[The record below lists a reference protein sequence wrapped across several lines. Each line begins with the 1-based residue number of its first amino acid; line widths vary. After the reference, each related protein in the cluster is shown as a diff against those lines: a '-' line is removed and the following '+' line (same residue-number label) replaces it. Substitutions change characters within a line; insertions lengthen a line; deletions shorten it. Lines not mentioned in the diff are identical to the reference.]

1 LLDWGGAVLAL
12 GAVQAVTATWGDRLV
27 LPAMVGSGYDT
38 LRLVTSKVCDLGAAV
53 ERRLSTG
60 DLVTVGVS
68 DITLI
73 RQAMWTTTRG
83 AGGVTG
89 FAVVAALL
97 LTASWPVGLVVLLG
111 VPLILL
117 VTTRASRLLRRRQDQ
132 MRTRQRELTDQAVD
146 VVRGLRVL
154 RGFGGEEIFGRRYR
168 AGSQELRRAALRQAR
183 ATALLG
189 AATTFLPGLLLVAV
203 VTLAA
208 EFVLSG
214 RLSAGQLVACYG
226 YATFLTVPVNRMTN
240 AVSQAARAHVAAEH
254 ITRLLRALPDAAS
267 PPDPAPLPPLG
278 ADLADP
284 ASGLRVPG
292 GALTAV
298 VCSPGDTAAL
308 SGRLGGYAGSAAEGS
323 GRAAGGAAY
332 GSSPLDSLPLDG
344 VRARIVV
351 ADGDARL
358 FAGPLRRELDPA
370 GRLACAGTDVGLG
383 ADAAPDADAPLWD
396 AIDAAAA
403 RDIIEALPDGLDTV
417 AAAGGQGF
425 SGGQQQRLRLARAL
439 MADPDALILI
449 DPASAVDAHTEAAMA
464 AGIAARRRGRTTV
477 VFTTSVLL
485 LGHADHVALVIDGA
499 VAAEGTHAS
508 LLGDPRYR
516 AAVGRGL
523 DGDEPGA
530 VEPGAGER
538 GVAVTEV
545 AS

>member
-1 LLDWGGAVLAL
+1 
-12 GAVQAVTATWGDRLV
+12 
-27 LPAMVGSGYDT
+27 
-38 LRLVTSKVCDLGAAV
+38 LGAAV

-370 GRLACAGTDVGLG
+370 GRLVGAGT
-383 ADAAPDADAPLWD
+383 DAPLWE
-396 AIDAAAA
+396 AVDAAAA